1 MVVFMAQYYCLQE
14 VHSLARA
21 QRIEYFGRA
30 VSRDAAELGYFLED
44 VVRCVLNITED
55 EFGKTLRYDTG
66 PVFDVY
72 LTKCPRPHYEGELD
86 ELYVK
91 LALVKNRSV
100 LALASFH
107 LQRFG

>member
-1 MVVFMAQYYCLQE
+1 MAQYCLQD
-14 VHSLARA
+14 VHLIA
-21 QRIEYFGRA
+21 QKQHIEYFGRV
-30 VSRDAAELGYFLED
+30 VSRDAAELGYSFED

-55 EFGKTLRYDTG
+55 EFSKTLRYDTG

-72 LTKCPRPHYEGELD
+72 LTRYPRPNCEGELD

-91 LALVKNRSV
+91 LALVKDRLV
-100 LALASFH
+100 LTLASFH